1 MAPGDA
7 TACAVSC
14 VPCGGEDAAGIGEDE
29 ADADVLYGH
38 CIGVTDP
45 PRTRLAG

>member
-1 MAPGDA
+1 MVMM
-7 TACAVSC
+7 C
-14 VPCGGEDAAGIGEDE
+14 EDE

-38 CIGVTDP
+38 CICVTDP